1 MRKSTKNIFPPI
13 IFPIETD
20 SCSLS
25 GFFYHRK
32 EKNQHRFIIFT
43 ELSKVELKKNKKKGK
58 PLHNT
63 DFYTNFAKN
72 KLAGFKS
79 KAKNKNH
86 KYQKNDKER

>member
-1 MRKSTKNIFPPI
+1 MGVLIVPRISQIN
-13 IFPIETD
+13 TD
-20 SCSLS
+20 LLFLQYFQKLS
-25 GFFYHRK
+25 W
-32 EKNQHRFIIFT
+32 
-43 ELSKVELKKNKKKGK
+43 KKIKKKGK

-63 DFYTNFAKN
+63 DIYTNFAKN

>member
-1 MRKSTKNIFPPI
+1 M
-13 IFPIETD
+13 
-20 SCSLS
+20 
-25 GFFYHRK
+25 
-32 EKNQHRFIIFT
+32 
-43 ELSKVELKKNKKKGK
+43 KKIKKKGK

-63 DFYTNFAKN
+63 DIYTNFAKN

>member
-1 MRKSTKNIFPPI
+1 MLICEIRGTINTP
-13 IFPIETD
+13 TD
-20 SCSLS
+20 
-25 GFFYHRK
+25 FTD
-32 EKNQHRFIIFT
+32 QHRFIIFT
-43 ELSKVELKKNKKKGK
+43 VLSKVELKKIKKRGK

-63 DFYTNFAKN
+63 DIYTNFAKN

>member
-1 MRKSTKNIFPPI
+1 MRLTRKSTKIFHPYQI
-13 IFPIETD
+13 SGEYFPYHFLEGYF
-20 SCSLS
+20 SRS
-25 GFFYHRK
+25 FF
-32 EKNQHRFIIFT
+32 
-43 ELSKVELKKNKKKGK
+43 LKKIKKKGK

-63 DFYTNFAKN
+63 DIYTNFAKN

>member
-1 MRKSTKNIFPPI
+1 MKSVGVLIVLRISQIN
-13 IFPIETD
+13 TD
-20 SCSLS
+20 LL
-25 GFFYHRK
+25 FLLYFQK
-32 EKNQHRFIIFT
+32 LNW
-43 ELSKVELKKNKKKGK
+43 KKNKKKGK

-63 DFYTNFAKN
+63 DIYTNFAKN